1 MAAPKHGAP
10 RDRALGERLR
20 AMRQRW
26 GETQDQFTRHFP
38 VGRQAYIAWERFGVP
53 PGPAA
58 MVVKLVL
65 VRLGKIARD
74 RAHKKP
80 LKQAVENDPR

>member
-1 MAAPKHGAP
+1 MAAPKHGAV

-26 GETQDQFTRHFP
+26 GETQVQFARHFP
-38 VGRQAYIAWERFGVP
+38 VGRQAYIGWERFGVP
-53 PGPAA
+53 PGSPAY
-58 MVVKLVL
+58 VVRMIL
-65 VRLGKIARD
+65 VRLGQIARG
-74 RAHKKP
+74 RKKP